1 MLTSVSDTED
11 LRMISEQ
18 GTPFGISEQGK
29 PIGLSEQKVLNAL
42 SEAKDSVKARVN
54 AIRRQF
60 LMLRVFCEAV
70 KQH

>member
-18 GTPFGISEQGK
+18 GTPIRH
-29 PIGLSEQKVLNAL
+29 SEQKVLNAL

-60 LMLRVFCEAV
+60 LMLRVFYEAV
-70 KQH
+70 NQH